1 MLRRSYDAMV
11 TKTTQPVP
19 SAPPRGALALLT
31 LPFAFTQD
39 DLLTADKF
47 IQEAKKRGYKLSLDI
62 LQELH
67 IHRLLLPLYRVSD
80 TPVEGRRIAV
90 ERSYGMNPRGWVLD
104 AAADG
109 RLRDPAQEG
118 YSAAWPYRRPADEE
132 GDRWWNGFIYSSW
145 QLLDVK
151 TAMSRYAFIKAG
163 LVHFSTRA
171 PRDDRRQLTLALSV
185 LATRYLPGILG
196 TVSIPGGVDES
207 GLRKHRSESQPIDLL
222 QLVGF
227 DYTRLSKSA
236 DSLLAVA
243 HGEPLLKWLPLLR
256 HASYKGWS
264 RIQGEPLD
272 AMWRRVA
279 AEVLLR
285 AHEDLSV
292 SGIIDPLPD
301 LTGQMWWTPQHD
313 RLTPRHKEAQT
324 LERALAELG
333 LSPHPKVILLVEGE
347 TELYHVPKLLAE
359 FGLTQPQQ
367 VRVQRTKGS
376 KINAHLIARYGV
388 TPRIG
393 RKLQDRWMLDASL
406 TALVIAMDAEN
417 DFATQDKRDKV
428 KRQLQD
434 AIREEVKY
442 QDAEISQRELD
453 ALVHVHVWGDDK
465 YELANFSDDE
475 LVPAITKIAT
485 SQKNDRVNS
494 ADWEKDLRRELQEA
508 RDKHFDIKVPLGR
521 LRVNEEKV
529 ELARLLWPVLL
540 AKCEAEYVSDQVETP
555 VLKLALEVRRLVAE
569 VSGIFALAGSD

>member
-1 MLRRSYDAMV
+1 
-11 TKTTQPVP
+11 
-19 SAPPRGALALLT
+19 
-31 LPFAFTQD
+31 
-39 DLLTADKF
+39 
-47 IQEAKKRGYKLSLDI
+47 
-62 LQELH
+62 
-67 IHRLLLPLYRVSD
+67 
-80 TPVEGRRIAV
+80 
-90 ERSYGMNPRGWVLD
+90 
-104 AAADG
+104 
-109 RLRDPAQEG
+109 
-118 YSAAWPYRRPADEE
+118 
-132 GDRWWNGFIYSSW
+132 
-145 QLLDVK
+145 
-151 TAMSRYAFIKAG
+151 
-163 LVHFSTRA
+163 
-171 PRDDRRQLTLALSV
+171 
-185 LATRYLPGILG
+185 
-196 TVSIPGGVDES
+196 
-207 GLRKHRSESQPIDLL
+207 
-222 QLVGF
+222 
-227 DYTRLSKSA
+227 
-236 DSLLAVA
+236 
-243 HGEPLLKWLPLLR
+243 
-256 HASYKGWS
+256 
-264 RIQGEPLD
+264 
-272 AMWRRVA
+272 
-279 AEVLLR
+279 
-285 AHEDLSV
+285 
-292 SGIIDPLPD
+292 
-301 LTGQMWWTPQHD
+301 MWWTPQHD